1 MTETKAFPTLDVLSA
16 ITGVIVTLRKIE
28 PVYEVLNFMTGESL
42 FTHQLPRVGE
52 EARAVML
59 EFQPMLAEAIKEA
72 GQVTPDNWQQW
83 GRTWLKRYGAQL
95 MVPRMTATQHKT
107 VHALDE
113 AQAMLGDKSVIVVA
127 T

>member
-28 PVYEVLNFMTGESL
+28 PVYEVLNWMTGESL

-59 EFQPMLAEAIKEA
+59 EFQPVLAEAIKEA
-72 GQVTPDNWQQW
+72 ELVTPDNWQERA
-83 GRTWLKRYGAQL
+83 RTWLKRYGAKL
-95 MVPRMTATQHKT
+95 MVPRMTADQHKSVDPLT
-107 VHALDE
+107 ELQEMA
-113 AQAMLGDKSVIVVA
+113 GDKPVIAV
-127 T
+127 TI